1 MRRKRFGFFIY
12 ILMFFTIGESSF
24 YGDED
29 QIVIG
34 GKEGWSSTSHVENI
48 IYSKG
53 LYGFDSLGL
62 MAQPETKNED
72 YDLFLSFDGDVSKDF
87 LHFYTIS
94 SSNAK
99 YVSKDRAKYGSA
111 ALICR
116 ATPSAPSLV
125 LTPKE
130 NAFFFGNAKMT
141 SFTIEFW
148 LCPEDLRAGSTILK
162 WWSQVLEKNVFMFQN
177 IVVSIVEN
185 KLEWSLFNIWR
196 DGYNRG
202 IDVILQSKKPLSLEK
217 WSHHL
222 LTYDDETGLLEYR
235 IDGKIDS
242 IRYMTPSGKE
252 SPDVFYSMKG
262 KTATVSIG
270 EGYSGLMD
278 NFAVKNSFSPQS
290 FSDLTAKYVRYN
302 KDGHFISDIID
313 TGGINSIPKMLSVK
327 MDTKKEATIAFFV
340 RSSNTPY
347 NWTDSQPAWH
357 AIKPNIP
364 ITNCKQGRFFQIR
377 ANLYPAKD
385 GMFSPTL
392 HSMTLTY
399 DKDVFARPPITLI
412 AKEGDGYV
420 DLEWSRSVD
429 FDVKGY
435 LVFFGERSN
444 EYFLSSSPIDAKD
457 ALSMRIYHLT
467 NGKLYFFSVVAYDE
481 NGKTCPGEFSKEVCI
496 RPMQK

>member
-1 MRRKRFGFFIY
+1 MFRKRFVY
-12 ILMFFTIGESSF
+12 ILIFFAISFSSF
-24 YGDED
+24 YGDEAE
-29 QIVIG
+29 IVIG
-34 GKEGWSSTSHVENI
+34 GKEGWSSVSRIENI
-48 IYSKG
+48 IHSKG
-53 LYGFDSLGL
+53 LYGFDSLTL
-62 MAQPETKNED
+62 MAQPETESED

-99 YVSKDRAKYGSA
+99 YVNKDRAKYGRA

-116 ATPSAPSLV
+116 AKPSTPSLV
-125 LTPKE
+125 LSPKE
-130 NAFFFGNAKMT
+130 NSFFFGNAKMT

-162 WWSQVLEKNVFMFQN
+162 WWSQVLEKNAFMFQN
-177 IVVSIVEN
+177 IAVSIVEN
-185 KLEWSLFNIWR
+185 RLEWSLFNIWR
-196 DGYNRG
+196 DEYNRG
-202 IDVILQSKKPLSLEK
+202 IDVKIQSKKPLLLEK

-252 SPDVFYSMKG
+252 SSDIYYSMKG

-270 EGYSGLMD
+270 EGYSGLID
-278 NFAVKNSFSPQS
+278 NFSVKNSFSPQS
-290 FSDLTAKYVRYN
+290 LSDLTAKGVRYN
-302 KDGHFISDIID
+302 KKGGHFISEIVD
-313 TGGINSIPKMLSVK
+313 TGGISSIPKMLHVK
-327 MDTKKEATIAFFV
+327 MESKKEAAIAFFV

-347 NWTDSQPAWH
+347 NWTDKWPAWH
-357 AIKPNIP
+357 AIKPNVS
-364 ITNCKQGRFFQIR
+364 ITNCKPARYFQIK
-377 ANLYPAKD
+377 ANLYPTKD
-385 GMFSPTL
+385 GMLSPTL

-399 DKDVFARPPITLI
+399 DKDVFARPPIKLF
-412 AKEGDGYV
+412 AKEGDGYI
-420 DLEWSRSVD
+420 DLEWSRSID

-435 LVFFGERSN
+435 LVFFGERPG
-444 EYFLSSSPIDAKD
+444 EYLLPPSPIDAKD

-481 NGKTCPGEFSKEVCI
+481 NGKTCPGEFSEEVCI
-496 RPMQK
+496 RPMQRNR